1 MLDSPLPNL
10 AMNTC
15 SVLVEGL
22 SPLSQLSIRYRWSE
36 SGLSKSKF
44 DGRESIVPPPENKR
58 TSRTPTWR
66 SLQDPMIQFRHILKL
81 PQCPRV
87 ITCFFIFFILLWS
100 NSFWPPKNHPPAK
113 PPCYCCPGGLG
124 QHPHQTILGICR
136 ANDFHGHDL
145 GARLEKTPMPG
156 PLFGGKKVRGKNIDR
171 FLSRVFVRG
180 CVSIKWHIMG
190 YDREMWVWLG
200 LPHQDLVKFKK
211 TWEVLT
217 SKKIVVEIT
226 SENRNVA

>member
-44 DGRESIVPPPENKR
+44 DGHESIVPPPENKR

-66 SLQDPMIQFRHILKL
+66 SLQDPMTQFRHILKL

-87 ITCFFIFFILLWS
+87 ITFS
-100 NSFWPPKNHPPAK
+100 SFSSYFYGQIVFGLQKIPPK
-113 PPCYCCPGGLG
+113 PPCHCCPGGLG

-156 PLFGGKKVRGKNIDR
+156 PWFGGKKVRGRNIDR
-171 FLSRVFVRG
+171 GVFVRG

-217 SKKIVVEIT
+217 SKK
-226 SENRNVA
+226 RNVA